1 MAIVKRYY
9 KDKLPPKIISLVE
22 WLIIKSNSQSH
33 SRFDDVD
40 GITEYIVFQ
49 LTFRKVIV
57 VIDRTN
63 AGYITFRLEA
73 SNEQE

>member
-1 MAIVKRYY
+1 MALVKRYY
-9 KDKLPPKIISLVE
+9 KDKLPSKIISLVE

-33 SRFDDVD
+33 SSFDDVD
-40 GITEYIVFQ
+40 GKTEYIVFL

-57 VIDRTN
+57 VIDKTN
-63 AGYITFRLEA
+63 AGYITFQLEA

>member
-33 SRFDDVD
+33 SSFDDVD
-40 GITEYIVFQ
+40 GKTEYIVFL

-57 VIDRTN
+57 VIDKTN
-63 AGYITFRLEA
+63 AGNITFRLEA
-73 SNEQE
+73 SNDY